1 VPDSISILQIGP
13 GTSVAGWDASPRAA
27 KYQPF
32 KKVEGA
38 DDDFVALDLTSE
50 TQVLLENLPA
60 KATVHFQVTA
70 HNAGGDSAASEVV
83 EVTLS

>member
-1 VPDSISILQIGP
+1 
-13 GTSVAGWDASPRAA
+13 
-27 KYQPF
+27 
-32 KKVEGA
+32 
-38 DDDFVALDLTSE
+38 
-50 TQVLLENLPA
+50 VLLENLPA